1 MRRRKLSP
9 ANVVDLTSFVEKRL
23 RKPRII
29 FRYALIA
36 VIAFGLGCAAT
47 WLLVKRPGEQGRVSV
62 SAGESEPPLDTNLS
76 SAQAAVASGNS
87 YYDRK
92 NWPRAIEAYEKAIVL
107 GADNSDVRTDLGNAY
122 RFSGRPQKA
131 LEQYEIAQKQ
141 NPQHENSLFNQ
152 GSLYAFSLNQPEKA
166 LEIWHEYLARFPQS
180 SNAAKTRE
188 LISQVEGPQSNERSG
203 VTRWLKS
210 RTQPTLTPSGR

>member
-1 MRRRKLSP
+1 VKKPS
-9 ANVVDLTSFVEKRL
+9 
-23 RKPRII
+23 RKPRTIV
-29 FRYALIA
+29 RYYALTA
-36 VIAFGLGCAAT
+36 VIAFGLGCGAT
-47 WLLVKRPGEQGRVSV
+47 WFLVKRSAHQERAFV

-92 NWPRAIEAYEKAIVL
+92 NWPRAIEAYEKAIAL

-122 RFSGRPQKA
+122 RFSDQPQKA

-152 GSLYAFSLNQPEKA
+152 GGLYAFSLNQPEKA
-166 LEIWHEYLARFPQS
+166 LEIWRECLARFPQS
-180 SNAAKTRE
+180 PIAPKTRE
-188 LISQVEGPQSNERSG
+188 LISEVEAPQSDQRSE
-203 VTRWLKS
+203 VARWLKN
-210 RTQPTLTPSGR
+210 RTQPTPTPSVR